1 MKPMCKIVV
10 LTFLMIGVC
19 TVTKAQWASSG
30 TGIYNTNTGNVG
42 LGTTSP
48 QSLLHVNAV
57 PNSTVAR
64 FTQSNIP
71 YGDAYLNIRSNVS
84 DPNTFIPLIIGRSN
98 ALRPFALT
106 LVAEVEDVVPSG
118 LDAGYGALMLDGRTK
133 TGAALVNNNVL
144 AINNFN
150 KNLVLVKADGSVGIG
165 TNSPVATLDV
175 NGSMKGKMLG
185 VWEGA
190 DKIGFVG
197 RGAFYTGGWNATP
210 DIMAITYHARD
221 FAIGGWRKSDSLW
234 GGARLYINS
243 DNGNV
248 LIGKTSQT
256 NTNYKLD
263 VNGNIRANKIVV
275 NTTGAD
281 FVFEP
286 DYKLPT
292 LQELEMYI
300 LQHRHLPGITPAAK
314 MQQDGVDVGD
324 HQTKLLQKVEE
335 LTLYLI
341 ELDKKV
347 AAQQQVI
354 AEQAKQL
361 EALKK

>member
-1 MKPMCKIVV
+1 MNRKFK
-10 LTFLMIGVC
+10 
-19 TVTKAQWASSG
+19 TVSLILFMMAASTVSKAQWATSG

-71 YGDAYLNIRSNVS
+71 FGDAYLNIKSNVA
-84 DPNTFIPLIIGRSN
+84 DPNTFVPSIVGRSN
-98 ALRPFALT
+98 ASRPFALT
-106 LVAEVEDVVPSG
+106 LIAEVEDITPSG
-118 LDAGYGALMLDGRTK
+118 LDISYGAVMLDGRSK
-133 TGAALVNNNVL
+133 TGTKLVNNNIL
-144 AINNFN
+144 AINNAN
-150 KNLVLVKADGSVGIG
+150 QNLVLVKADGSVGIG
-165 TNSPVATLDV
+165 TNSPTSTLDV
-175 NGSMKGKMLG
+175 NGAIKGKMLG
-185 VWEGA
+185 MWEGT
-190 DKIGFVG
+190 DKIGFIG
-197 RGAFYTGGWNATP
+197 RGAFSTGGWSATP
-210 DIMAITYHARD
+210 NILAITYHARD

-256 NTNYKLD
+256 NTSYKLD

-286 DYKLPT
+286 DYKLPA

-300 LQHRHLPGITPAAK
+300 LQHRHLPGIAPAAQ
-314 MQQDGVDVGD
+314 MQKEGVDLGE
-324 HQTKLLQKVEE
+324 HQTQLLQKIEE
-335 LTLYLI
+335 LTLHLI
-341 ELDKKV
+341 QLDKKV
-347 AAQQQVI
+347 TAQQQVI